1 MTSSKQVTCE
11 QLSERFN
18 QNFELNKEW
27 VSRQLKKTI
36 SKIDLLLEKFSDTFP
51 SANTEDGIYHP
62 VEKVD
67 WTEGFW
73 IGILWLC
80 YEATL
85 DDKYRIIA
93 ENFIGKFEK
102 RIDENIKTNTHDLGF
117 LYILSCVNAYK
128 ITKSEKAKIVAIK
141 AADKL
146 LERYNESSEIIQAW
160 GDLSDPARQGRMIV
174 DCNLNVPLLFWATE
188 ITGEKKYSIAAT
200 KHLHQAKEYLVRAD
214 ASTYHTY
221 YFDITSGLPKYGNTH
236 QGYSDDSCWAR
247 GQAWAIYGFSLAY
260 EYTKDK
266 SFIDITRSVTNYF
279 LNRLPDDYVC
289 YWDLI
294 FSASDNQ
301 YKDTSANAI
310 AICGIDLFLNQLPK
324 TDGDYKKY
332 LTANYLMLSNLSEK
346 YFSDKEDCLLNH
358 GVYNYP
364 RNMGIDEGNLWGD
377 YFYLESLVRLNQTWN
392 KYW

>member
-1 MTSSKQVTCE
+1 MTSSKDITCE

-18 QNFELNKEW
+18 QNFDLNKEW
-27 VSRQLKKTI
+27 VSCQLKKTI
-36 SKIDLLLEKFSDTFP
+36 SKIDLLLERFNEKFP
-51 SANTEDGIYHP
+51 CANTEHGIYNP

-73 IGILWLC
+73 TGILWLC
-80 YEATL
+80 YEATQ

-93 ENFIGKFEK
+93 ENFIESFEN

-128 ITKSEKAKIVAIK
+128 ITKNERAKNVAIK
-141 AADKL
+141 AANKL
-146 LERYNESSEIIQAW
+146 LERYSENAEIIQAW

-188 ITGEKKYSIAAT
+188 ITGDKKYSIAAT
-200 KHLHQAKEYLVRAD
+200 KHLNQAKEYLVRAD

-221 YFDITSGLPKYGNTH
+221 YFDINSGLPKYGNTH

-260 EYTKDK
+260 EYTKDQ
-266 SFIDITRSVTNYF
+266 SFIDVTKAVTNYF
-279 LNRLPDDYVC
+279 LNRLPDDYIC

-294 FSASDNQ
+294 FTESDNQ
-301 YKDTSANAI
+301 YRDTSANAI
-310 AICGIDLFLNQLPK
+310 AICGIDLLLNQLPK

-332 LTANYLMLSNLSEK
+332 LSANYLMLSSLSKK
-346 YFSDKEDCLLNH
+346 YFSDKEDCLLTH